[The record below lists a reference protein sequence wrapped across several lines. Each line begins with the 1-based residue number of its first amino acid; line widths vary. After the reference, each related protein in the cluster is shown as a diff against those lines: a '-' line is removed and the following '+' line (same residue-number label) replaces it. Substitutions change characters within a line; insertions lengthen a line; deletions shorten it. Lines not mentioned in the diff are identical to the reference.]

1 MLKDLHKSVSS
12 EGAMVRM
19 ADASYPAPFR
29 SGIEYSAPARGA
41 WNIVHT
47 GMLLPEAHQ
56 IFVCAAG
63 CLRGVVLTAAEMNAQ
78 DRFSTIAVREEN
90 VLEGDMEDLILDGVA
105 DILDRLPKRPPAVL
119 LYTSCIHH
127 FIGCDLDLVY
137 DRLRAR
143 FPDVDFTDCYMNPIM
158 RKSGLT
164 PDQLMR
170 RQLYSLLR
178 EGQTRD
184 PHKVNIIGNNPRMA
198 ADGDLVRML
207 RNAGWTVQ
215 DIYDMPDYTA
225 YQTMGEAGWNITW
238 NPAAKAAGD
247 ALEQRLGQKH
257 LYLPISYGYEEIRS
271 TLDKAAASFG
281 IPSLDHDQET
291 AACEESIRKTKE
303 AVGETTIW
311 IDYTATNRPLS
322 LARLLLTHGFRVE
335 TVFLD
340 SISGVEKEDFDW
352 LKEHAPDLR
361 LMATVHPK
369 MRVLPRE
376 QEEKTLAIG
385 QKAAYFADTPYFV
398 NIVEDDGQY
407 GYAGIRAMM
416 AQMADSLREAKD
428 TRSLIQIKGLGC
440 GVCV

>member
-90 VLEGDMEDLILDGVA
+90 VLKGDMEDLILKGVA

-137 DRLRAR
+137 DRLRER

-170 RQLYSLLR
+170 RQLYNLIR
-178 EGQTRD
+178 PGQPKD
-184 PHKVNIIGNNPRMA
+184 PKKVNIIGNNPRIA

-207 RNAGWTVQ
+207 RGAGWTVQ
-215 DIYDMPDYTA
+215 DIYDMSTYEA
-225 YQTMGEAGWNITW
+225 YQTMGTAAWNISW
-238 NPAAKAAGD
+238 NPAAKPAGD
-247 ALEQRLGQKH
+247 MLEQKLGQQH
-257 LYLPISYGYEEIRS
+257 LYLLDSYGYEEIR
-271 TLDKAAASFG
+271 TAIDEAACRCGVAA
-281 IPSLDHDQET
+281 LDHEAEIASCEKAIAQAKET
-291 AACEESIRKTKE
+291 
-303 AVGETTIW
+303 VGTTTVW

-322 LARLLLTHGFRVE
+322 LARLLLTHGFHVD

-340 SISGVEKEDFDW
+340 SVSGVEKDDFDW
-352 LKEHAPDLR
+352 LKEHAPDLK

-369 MRVLPRE
+369 MRLLPRE
-376 QEEKTLAIG
+376 QKEKILAIG

-407 GYAGIRAMM
+407 G
-416 AQMADSLREAKD
+416 
-428 TRSLIQIKGLGC
+428 
-440 GVCV
+440 